1 MILHN
6 PPFYDP
12 LQALSM
18 PFLEG
23 IGVLLP
29 VELYLL

>member
-1 MILHN
+1 MICNSH
-6 PPFYDP
+6 YDP
-12 LQALSM
+12 LLQALSM
-18 PFLEG
+18 PILEG